1 MQALDA
7 AGNLLCAAG
16 PFTKPAYVPPPTEK
30 PKDGDDGGDGTGG
43 SGGGPGFG
51 GG

>member
-1 MQALDA
+1 MLDA
-7 AGNLLCAAG
+7 TDQLLCAVG
-16 PFTKPAYVPPPTEK
+16 PFPFTKPAYVPPPTEK

-43 SGGGPGFG
+43 SGGWPGFG